1 MLDLHMPRL
10 TPETQ
15 AARREHILDAAE
27 HCFAR
32 NGFHGS
38 SIQDICREAEVSP
51 GALYVYFTSKEHL
64 ISGIAERDRLKLQ
77 GEIEEVARA
86 DDLLGALER
95 LGDHYMH
102 HEPAHK
108 RALCIEIGAEA
119 TRNPVVGE
127 MYRRTHAAVHQSFVS
142 LFERASR
149 EGKIAP
155 RIDIETL
162 AHVLQII
169 GDGLFWRR
177 AVDPAF
183 DPETVT
189 PTLMAL
195 IHGLTNP
202 VTAATDNSGLT
213 QEVRS

>member
-1 MLDLHMPRL
+1 MPRL
-10 TPETQ
+10 KPQTQ

-51 GALYVYFTSKEHL
+51 GALYVYFASKEHL

-77 GEIEEVARA
+77 AEIEDVARA
-86 DDLLGALER
+86 DDFLSALER
-95 LGDHYMH
+95 LGDHYMLE
-102 HEPAHK
+102 EPAHK

-155 RIDIETL
+155 TIDIETL
-162 AHVLQII
+162 THVLLII

-195 IHGLTNP
+195 IHGLTKP
-202 VTAATDNSGLT
+202 VGAPIESSNTG
-213 QEVRS
+213 EVRS